1 MKLVIVLAA
10 ALLALSV
17 SSHAQSQQKKEIVWG
32 APNVLSSYYWDVL
45 GAIDLGYM
53 ADEGLS
59 IKVVNN
65 DNPVQN
71 LQYLATGAIEIT
83 SITVELALSA
93 MEKGA
98 DFKFLAS
105 ENDRLSFV
113 FMARPEIKNT
123 PTCAAKH
130 LVSPSCRS

>member
-1 MKLVIVLAA
+1 MKLVVALAA

-17 SSHAQSQQKKEIVWG
+17 SSPAQAQQKKEIAWG
-32 APNVLSSYYWDVL
+32 APNVLSSYFWDVL
-45 GAIDLGYM
+45 GAIELGYM

-71 LQYLATGAIEIT
+71 LQYLATGAIDLS

-93 MEKGA
+93 IEKGA
-98 DFKFLAS
+98 EFKFLAS
-105 ENDRLSFV
+105 END
-113 FMARPEIKNT
+113 
-123 PTCAAKH
+123 
-130 LVSPSCRS
+130 